1 MPSRG
6 EQLQS
11 YQFMVQ
17 RVVSALVL
25 RETDPP
31 QSPFRRAASAAFASV
46 LVAVVIAAGFGVYSI
61 FTGGGNRKWQA
72 EGTVVVEKNSA
83 AAFLVHEGKLWPA
96 LNLTSAIL
104 ASGSPK
110 PNVMTVSA
118 KSLQSVPWGPTIGIP
133 FLPNS
138 LASKKE
144 LAGFPWSVCAMQ
156 IKEGPVSAVVV
167 GRSEVA
173 RGRLVGSED
182 AMLVRSTA
190 RGAAP
195 YVLWRG
201 RLYETSQTTA
211 ESLARGVQVTAVA
224 PAFLNGLPKGEPIE
238 PINVSNSGEVS
249 KFNNLWKVG
258 EVIAVRGVTADFSY
272 VLVREDGLFY
282 VTQLQAQLAKY
293 NGRDE
298 NINDVND
305 NGKRQIS
312 NALLP
317 KGNDPR
323 QAPSN
328 LPRFTTYN
336 GTGLCS
342 VVNDELGNTELR
354 ADVPLSLDRR
364 PQTAR
369 RSGSNAIYADYVL
382 MPNGMGAIVVSGQ
395 TYSYVS
401 RDGVRFAAAN
411 LDVLKKLGYEG
422 AVPVRLSSSLVSLL
436 PEGPGLD
443 PTAAMVPVT
452 VS

>member
-1 MPSRG
+1 VPSRG

-46 LVAVVIAAGFGVYSI
+46 LVTVVIAAGFGVYSI
-61 FTGGGNRKWQA
+61 FTGGGNQKWRS
-72 EGTVVVEKNSA
+72 EGTVVVEKNTA
-83 AAFLVHEGKLWPA
+83 AAFLFHEGKLYPA

-104 ASGSPK
+104 ASSNPK
-110 PNVMTVSA
+110 PNVMTVST
-118 KSLQSVPWGPTIGIP
+118 KSLQSVPWGQTIGIP

-138 LASKKE
+138 LAPKKE
-144 LAGFPWSVCAMQ
+144 LTAYPWSVCAMQ
-156 IKEGPVSAVVV
+156 VKEGPVSAVVV
-167 GRSEVA
+167 GDAQIS
-173 RGRLVGSED
+173 RGKVVGSED

-190 RGAAP
+190 RGSSP

-201 RLYETSQTTA
+201 RLYETKQSTA
-211 ESLARGVQVTAVA
+211 DTLARGVQVTAVA

-238 PINVSNSGEVS
+238 PINVSNSGAVS
-249 KFNNLWKVG
+249 SFNSLWKVG

-282 VTQLQAQLAKY
+282 VSQLQAQLARF
-293 NGRDE
+293 NGRNE

-312 NALLP
+312 NTLLP
-317 KGNDPR
+317 KENDPR
-323 QAPSN
+323 QPPSN
-328 LPRFTTYN
+328 LPRFSTYN
-336 GTGLCS
+336 GSGLCS
-342 VVNDELGNTELR
+342 VVRDDAGSTELR
-354 ADVPLSLDRR
+354 VEVPLSLERY

-369 RSGSNAIYADYVL
+369 RSSSNAIYADYVL
-382 MPNGMGAIVVSGQ
+382 MPNGKGAIVASGQ

-411 LDVLKKLGYEG
+411 VDVLKKLGYEG
-422 AVPVRLSSSLVSLL
+422 APTVQLSSSLVSLL

-443 PTAAMVPVT
+443 PTEAMVPVT